1 MISPPTG
8 LNRLVFGDRFKPI
21 FPSRDP
27 AVYVRLRLGA
37 TLTTDVNN
45 AVGLSE
51 GFKRQEGSGEFSMI
65 YGLPGKPGYRYTRP
79 FDFFHFEVTAVPNA
93 DSVGNA
99 IENFTVRGL
108 LAGKKYEAG
117 DDYRG
122 VWGLFGGYEYLS
134 PQIFRLATTSLSLGT
149 VGQWWLT
156 RTLALQGAALG
167 GAGFGAAGTV
177 GDEDQRDYR
186 YGAIPEVILNLRL
199 IAGDRAMLETTLR
212 QYWVVGLGTGASEDA
227 QPYDHELINRASVG
241 LTVRI
246 YGPHALSVGYLIS
259 AREAHVP
266 GFGDRHQSVQT
277 VTLSY
282 NFLGRT
288 RFGAVEWRPAELSPT
303 VSTTR

>member
-1 MISPPTG
+1 
-8 LNRLVFGDRFKPI
+8 
-21 FPSRDP
+21 
-27 AVYVRLRLGA
+27 
-37 TLTTDVNN
+37 
-45 AVGLSE
+45 
-51 GFKRQEGSGEFSMI
+51 MI
-65 YGLPGKPGYRYTRP
+65 YGLPGKPGYQYTRP
-79 FDFFHFEVTAVPNA
+79 FDFFHFEFTAVPNA
-93 DSVGNA
+93 STVANA
-99 IENFTVRGL
+99 IENVTVRGL
-108 LAGKKYEAG
+108 PGGTKYEAS

-134 PQIFRLATTSLSLGT
+134 PQIFRLATTSFSLGT
-149 VGQWWLT
+149 VAQWWLT
-156 RTLALQGAALG
+156 RGLALQGAALG

-177 GDEDQRDYR
+177 GDQDQRDYR
-186 YGAIPEVILNLRL
+186 YGVIPEAILNLRL

-212 QYWVVGLGTGASEDA
+212 QYWVVGLGTGASEGA

-266 GFGDRHQSVQT
+266 SLGDRHQSVQT

-288 RFGAVEWRPAELSPT
+288 RFGAVEWRPAEMPL
-303 VSTTR
+303 R